1 MDEIREME
9 KWEGKELNEA
19 KKRLA
24 FEVTKLVH
32 GEEEAAKCRDAAA
45 AIFAGGGV
53 SADMPTSEVT
63 KDEIAGMNILDL
75 LVKIE
80 LIPSKGEGRR
90 LVQQNG
96 LTVNG
101 EKVTDINM
109 VIAEE
114 LFADEGMIVKKG
126 KKVFHRVI
134 LK

>member
-1 MDEIREME
+1 ME
-9 KWEGKELNEA
+9 KWEGKELKEA